1 MAKPQFGTWTKK
13 YNSCASARPEWAAEI
28 PVCEIVRF
36 FLRLYLVIEHEF
48 EINVPKNAEERGTH
62 HAHGV
67 CALFVFV

>member
-1 MAKPQFGTWTKK
+1 MAKPQFGTWTKV
-13 YNSCASARPEWAAEI
+13 AAPARAPSGPPRFPFARL
-28 PVCEIVRF
+28 RF